1 MLYPHAE
8 AHSGASQVFKMDL
21 NGFELSLESIFVY
34 ARMHLWHIL
43 LQAINE
49 IIDNPWV
56 ISYDVL
62 IIRILQLHCFT
73 IVFWIHCSFFI
84 VYLFDGKFADQMF
97 FFFLQGKICMPE
109 KSGASQRFCAR
120 ARPIGIGHRTCPDLI
135 I

>member
-43 LQAINE
+43 LQTINE

-84 VYLFDGKFADQMF
+84 VYLFDGKFADQMCF
-97 FFFLQGKICMPE
+97 SFYKAKYACP
-109 KSGASQRFCAR
+109 KNR
-120 ARPIGIGHRTCPDLI
+120 ARLRGFAPERAQSASGTELVQT
-135 I
+135 